1 MATYYFKV
9 GTGEPFTDKTDA
21 GDDAVSKGVA
31 VKADNAPASVEAW
44 RMKYNF
50 STNSVDVYAEGK
62 NNDDAQADKKA
73 AIEAAAVAENTAL
86 KAAQVALDAADA

>member
-31 VKADNAPASVEAW
+31 VKADNAPENTESW

-50 STNSVDVYAEGK
+50 STNSVDVLFDGDDEATAQTKKLAAINAE
-62 NNDDAQADKKA
+62 AVADKEA
-73 AIEAAAVAENTAL
+73 DATRSAAA
-86 KAAQVALDAADA
+86 KADA